1 MNESMDDILKYVEKL
16 TSYVQGEVK
25 VGDYESLSILGS
37 KEQQHLSEISQ
48 DISQLFL
55 NQSDEIGST
64 ISLLLDKLTSIR
76 LPQSREKRC
85 FFGIKTY

>member
-48 DISQLFL
+48 DISQLF
-55 NQSDEIGST
+55 
-64 ISLLLDKLTSIR
+64 
-76 LPQSREKRC
+76 
-85 FFGIKTY
+85 